1 MSVFREL
8 LNRHLISEQGGEK
21 MNFEI
26 TPDGDLLNLDA
37 IRKIEVQK
45 KTVVIHY
52 INGLT
57 ERFPLDGAWRK
68 FLQKLSSDR

>member
-1 MSVFREL
+1 
-8 LNRHLISEQGGEK
+8 

-45 KTVVIHY
+45 QTVVIHY

-68 FLQKLSSDR
+68 LLQKISEGK

>member
-1 MSVFREL
+1 
-8 LNRHLISEQGGEK
+8 